1 MTLSLF
7 ALMAP
12 ADSPSAGLSMLL
24 LQVGGIALVFYFLIL
39 RPQQQARK
47 KHEELLKNLK
57 KGDDVV
63 TVGGIIG
70 RVKDIKENRVTV
82 ESGTSTVVVERSR
95 IVKVGDQAAPGAAG

>member
-1 MTLSLF
+1 VTLSLL

-12 ADSPSAGLSMLL
+12 TDSPSAGLSMLL

-47 KHEELLKNLK
+47 KHEALLKNLK
-57 KGDDVV
+57 KGDDIV

-70 RVKDIKENRVTV
+70 KVKEIKDDRVTI
-82 ESGTSTVVVERSR
+82 ESGGSTLVVDRAR
-95 IVKVGDQAAPGAAG
+95 IVKVGDQAAPGVAG